1 MLNLSLKQ
9 SLIGAAVAAA
19 LASTPALAVNN
30 ILFDPAPGGADSTV
44 KINQFTWSQI
54 QVLANDAFN
63 NSIGASS
70 VTGASVYGQGRLA
83 SYTLENGSTVGNM
96 NFTFVFGVGDIT
108 ANKTGTTAGSVATLA
123 TPLTAAP
130 GAAPTAANFFR
141 MYANVVTD
149 AMLAPGDTA
158 NFSAGSLIL
167 AGQTFVDNSGNST
180 EPAEQAGG
188 NVLSAILSGST
199 TQTISGAG
207 VTTLSGHPVVTR
219 SVPLG
224 SGAVGL
230 VVNVDPTTV
239 NTNYFKSDISSFT
252 IDIDFNSSIVAPL
265 PSVNFLQSTVAGIAP
280 VLQNGVAAGA
290 PWLNDFRS
298 GVDGEV
304 ADMILASN
312 SGATNFRHAV
322 PEPGSLAL
330 LGLGLAALGG
340 YARRKGRS

>member
-54 QVLANDAFN
+54 QILAKDAFN
-63 NSIGASS
+63 NTAGASS

-83 SYTLENGSTVGNM
+83 SYTLENGATVGNM
-96 NFTFVFGVGDIT
+96 NFTFVFGIGDIT
-108 ANKTGTTAGSVATLA
+108 ATKTGTGAGAVATLA
-123 TPLTAAP
+123 TDLTAAP
-130 GAAPTAANFFR
+130 GAAATASNFFR
-141 MYANVVTD
+141 IYANVQND
-149 AMLAPGDTA
+149 AALAPGTA
-158 NFSAGSLIL
+158 DFMAGTLIL
-167 AGQTFVDNSGNST
+167 EGHTFVDNSGNST
-180 EPAEQAGG
+180 DPGEQAGG
-188 NVLSAILSGST
+188 NVLSAILSGTAT
-199 TQTISGAG
+199 TSIGGAG
-207 VTTLSGHPVVTR
+207 ITTLSGHPVVTR
-219 SVPLG
+219 SVPTG

-230 VVNVDPTTV
+230 VVNVDGSTV

-252 IDIDFNSSIVAPL
+252 IDIDFLSGIVAPL
-265 PSVNFLQSTVAGIAP
+265 PGVNYLQTTVAGVTPI
-280 VLQNGVAAGA
+280 LQNGVAAGS

-298 GVDGEV
+298 GADGTV
-304 ADMILASN
+304 ADMIYASN
-312 SGATNFRHAV
+312 SGATNFFHAV

>member
-30 ILFDPAPGGADSTV
+30 ILFDPDGVAGGEV

-54 QVLANDAFN
+54 QILAKDAFN
-63 NSIGASS
+63 NTAGGSTVSGA
-70 VTGASVYGQGRLA
+70 AVYGQGRLA

-96 NFTFVFGVGDIT
+96 SFTFVFGIGDIT
-108 ANKTGTTAGSVATLA
+108 ATKTGTGAGAVATLA
-123 TPLTAAP
+123 TDLTAAP

-141 MYANVVTD
+141 MYANSQSD
-149 AMLAPGDTA
+149 AALAPGTA
-158 NFSAGSLIL
+158 DFMTGTLIL
-167 AGQTFVDNSGNST
+167 EGHTFVDNSGNST
-180 EPAEQAGG
+180 EAAEQAGG
-188 NVLSAILSGST
+188 NVLSAILSGTST
-199 TQTISGAG
+199 SSIGGAG
-207 VTTLSGHPVVTR
+207 ITTLSGHPVVTR
-219 SVPLG
+219 NVPTG
-224 SGAVGL
+224 SGSVGL
-230 VVNVDPTTV
+230 VVNVDGSTV

-252 IDIDFNSSIVAPL
+252 IDIDFLSGIVAPL
-265 PSVNFLQSTVAGIAP
+265 PGVNFLQTTVAGVTPI
-280 VLQNGVAAGA
+280 LQNGVAAGS

-298 GVDGEV
+298 GVDATV

-312 SGATNFRHAV
+312 SGATNFFHAV